1 MEEILKRIAVAL
13 EKIEAKMGVQAEAS
27 QPTLLPTHPDQPDQ
41 PDQPEK
47 KVKKWKEWTGTED
60 KARPDCRGLGFG
72 YGAIQARIF
81 ANRTCGAV
89 KYRYYTI
96 KNRIK

>member
-27 QPTLLPTHPDQPDQ
+27 QPTLLPNQPDQPDQ

-60 KARPDCRGLGFG
+60 KALLDCIVLGFG
-72 YGAIQARIF
+72 YEAIQANIF
-81 ANRTCGAV
+81 PNRTIGAV

-96 KNRIK
+96 KNKIK

>member
-27 QPTLLPTHPDQPDQ
+27 QPTSV

-47 KVKKWKEWTGTED
+47 KVKKWKEWTETED
-60 KARPDCRGLGFG
+60 KALIDCIVLGFG
-72 YGAIQARIF
+72 YEAIQANIF
-81 ANRTCGAV
+81 PNRTIGAV
-89 KYRYYTI
+89 KFRYYTL
-96 KNRIK
+96 KNKING